1 MSSMTGVP
9 GGSIEKPAVFF
20 DGPGSFRAWLEANHG
35 TSTELWVE
43 LRRKGSDDRGLT
55 WEQAVEESLCFGWI
69 DSRAEGVDE
78 IRRRQRF
85 TPRKKTSNWS
95 AINIALMDRLQRE
108 GRMTPAGL
116 AIFEARDRAK
126 DAIYTYERDAAE
138 FDPSFA
144 RQLADHPTASGFWE
158 LASPSYRKLA
168 TAWVMTAKQAKTRES
183 RMTSLVADCAAGLM
197 IKSQRYGAEPAWV
210 RKARE
215 QLGIASD
222 A

>member
-1 MSSMTGVP
+1 MSFMTGVP
-9 GGSIEKPAVFF
+9 GGSADKPAVFF
-20 DGPGSFRAWLEANHG
+20 DGPASFRAWLQENHD

-43 LRRKGSDDRGLT
+43 LRRKGSQDRGLT

-95 AINIALMDRLQRE
+95 AINIALMERLQRE

-126 DAIYTYERDAAE
+126 DAVYTYEREAAK
-138 FDPSFA
+138 FDPVLA
-144 RQLADHPTASGFWE
+144 RLLTDHAQASAFWALAT
-158 LASPSYRKLA
+158 PSYRRIA
-168 TAWVMTAKQAKTRES
+168 TSWVMTAKQPSTRES
-183 RMTSLVADCAAGLM
+183 RMTSLVADCAAGLL
-197 IKSQRYGAEPAWV
+197 IKSQRYGAEPSWA

-215 QLGIASD
+215 QLGLPAR
-222 A
+222 

>member
-1 MSSMTGVP
+1 M
-9 GGSIEKPAVFF
+9 
-20 DGPGSFRAWLEANHG
+20 
-35 TSTELWVE
+35 STELWVE
-43 LRRKGSDDRGLT
+43 LRRKGSQARGLT
-55 WEQAVEESLCFGWI
+55 WEQAVKEALCFGWI

-95 AINIALMDRLQRE
+95 AINIALMERLQRE

-116 AIFEARDRAK
+116 AIFEARDRTK
-126 DAIYTYERDAAE
+126 DAIYTYERAAAE
-138 FDPSFA
+138 FEPSFA
-144 RQLADHPTASGFWE
+144 RQLADHPTASRFWE
-158 LASPSYRKLA
+158 LATPSYHRTA

-183 RMTSLVADCAAGLM
+183 RMTSLVADCAAGLL
-197 IKSQRYGAEPAWV
+197 INSQRYGAEPTWV